1 MTTKLLIGFLA
12 IPAIF
17 LGLLASAD
25 YAVID
30 VRQGGPDGMRII
42 VPVPVSLARLA
53 LNFAPA
59 EAKYIEVPEIGQYL
73 PYAERIV
80 EELRGIPD
88 GLLVEIE
95 ERHTHVIIEK
105 VGENLDIHVED
116 GSDIVDVTV
125 PLNAVLDVLKAYD
138 GTGFDTRDVLRA
150 VRHLRGDVVH
160 VRSDE
165 EEVRIWV
172 W

>member
-1 MTTKLLIGFLA
+1 MTTKLLIACLA

-17 LGLLASAD
+17 LALLVSAD

-30 VRQGGPDGMRII
+30 VREGDGMRII
-42 VPVPVSLARLA
+42 IPVPVSLARIA

-59 EAKYIEVPEIGQYL
+59 EARYVEVPEIGQYL

-80 EELRGIPD
+80 EELRGMPD
-88 GLLVEIE
+88 GVLIEVE
-95 ERHTHVIIEK
+95 ERHTHVLIEK
-105 VGENLDIHVED
+105 VGENLEVHVED

-125 PLNAVLDVLKAYD
+125 PLNAVLDVLEAYD
-138 GTGFDTRDVLRA
+138 GTGFDTRDILRS

-160 VRSDE
+160 VRSDDG
-165 EEVRIWV
+165 EVRVWV

>member
-1 MTTKLLIGFLA
+1 MTTKLLIAFLA

-17 LGLLASAD
+17 LAVVVSAD

-30 VRQGGPDGMRII
+30 IRDGDGMRVII
-42 VPVPVSLARLA
+42 PVPLSLARIA

-59 EAKYIEVPEIGQYL
+59 EARYVEVPEIGQYL
-73 PYAERIV
+73 TYAERIV
-80 EELRGIPD
+80 EELRRIPD
-88 GLLVEIE
+88 GVLVEVE
-95 ERHTHVIIEK
+95 ERHTHVLIEK
-105 VGENLDIHVED
+105 VGENLEVHVED

-125 PLNAVLDVLKAYD
+125 PLSAVLEVLDVYD
-138 GTGFDTRDVLRA
+138 GIGFDTRDILRS

-160 VRSDE
+160 VRSDDG
-165 EEVRIWV
+165 EVRVWV

>member
-1 MTTKLLIGFLA
+1 MTTKLLVGFLA

-17 LGLLASAD
+17 LALLLSAD
-25 YAVID
+25 YAIID
-30 VRQGGPDGMRII
+30 VREGGPDGMRIV
-42 VPVPVSLARLA
+42 VPVPVSLVRFA

-59 EAKYIEVPEIGQYL
+59 EAKYIEVPEIGQYM

-88 GLLVEIE
+88 GVLVEVE
-95 ERHTHVIIEK
+95 ERNTHVLIEK
-105 VGENLDIHVED
+105 VGDNLDIHVED
-116 GSDIVDVTV
+116 GDETVDVTV
-125 PLNAVLDVLKAYD
+125 PLDAVMDVLKAYD
-138 GTGFDTRDVLRA
+138 GVGFDSRDVLRS
-150 VRHLRGDVVH
+150 VRHLRGDVVR
-160 VRSDE
+160 VKSDN